1 MSKNDLLPK
10 GWPLR
15 VAASAPRPMQD
26 EISRNVSDHVRT
38 DSRNGQQVV
47 DDDLD
52 DDDGVDVD
60 ESNVEHEE

>member
-1 MSKNDLLPK
+1 MSKKDLLPS

-26 EISRNVSDHVRT
+26 EISRNVNDHVRT
-38 DSRNGQQVV
+38 DSRNGQVV

-60 ESNVEHEE
+60 ESDVEHEE